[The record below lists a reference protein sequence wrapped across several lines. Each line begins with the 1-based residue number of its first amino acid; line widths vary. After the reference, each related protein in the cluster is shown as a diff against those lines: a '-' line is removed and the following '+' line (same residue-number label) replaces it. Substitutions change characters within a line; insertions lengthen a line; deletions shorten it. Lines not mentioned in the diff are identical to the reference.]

1 MRVLV
6 TGHKGRLGSRVA
18 AQLLDAGHLVT
29 GYDVRENAHDNVI
42 FHDHITA
49 AAAGHDVI
57 IHAAGLPHPNKG
69 DMVHYVNINVLGTLN
84 VLEAARINK
93 VKRVV
98 FTSSTGWY
106 GCDMAGQLTPAY
118 LPLDERHPTAMTE
131 GYSDGGALDAYNQSK
146 VMAEALLAWYGTKQI
161 VETIVLRIA
170 PANTKAEQY
179 GGGAAWDGYKVKDW
193 RRGALFCNCHPDYAA
208 DAIVKAALADGPF
221 WYEVFNVIDLYTH
234 AKIDA
239 QEFAKEALGLRV
251 TSKRRSLISPEKA
264 QTVLGWEPCEDHT

>member
-18 AQLLDAGHLVT
+18 AQLLDAGHQVT

-42 FHDHITA
+42 FHDHITT

-57 IHAAGLPHPNKG
+57 VHAAGIPHPNKG

-118 LPLDERHPTAMTE
+118 VPLDEGHPTAMTH

-146 VMAEALLAWYGTKQI
+146 VMAEALLAWFGTKHI
-161 VETIVLRIA
+161 LETVALRIA

-179 GGGAAWDGYKVKDW
+179 GGGAAWNEYKVSDW
-193 RRGALFCNCHPDYAA
+193 RRGALFCNCHPDHAA
-208 DAIVKAALADGPF
+208 DAIVLAALADGPF

-234 AKIDA
+234 EKIDA
-239 QEFAKEALGLRV
+239 QEFAKEALGRRV
-251 TSKRRSLISPEKA
+251 TSKRRSLISPAKA
-264 QTVLGWEPCEDHT
+264 QAILKWDPCVERA